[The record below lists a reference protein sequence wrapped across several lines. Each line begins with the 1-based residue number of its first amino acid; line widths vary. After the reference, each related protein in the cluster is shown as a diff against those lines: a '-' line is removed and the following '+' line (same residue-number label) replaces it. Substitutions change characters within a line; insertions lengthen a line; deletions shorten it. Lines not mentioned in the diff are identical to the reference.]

1 MIRFAERTL
10 KMGSEGAF
18 EVLAKAKALEREGK
32 EVYHFEIGEPDF
44 DTPENIKKAAVDALN
59 KGYTHYTPSAGLI
72 EIRQAVANYIS
83 RTRGFDV
90 KPEEVVVTAGAK
102 PAIVYSILS
111 LVEKGEEVIYPDPG
125 YPIYNSAARM
135 AEAKLVPLPLLEE
148 KDFRF
153 DLNDLEKRVTD
164 KTRVIVINSPQ
175 NPTGGILT
183 LDDFYGIRDIIGN
196 KDIFILADEIYS
208 RIVYEGEFVSI
219 TKVKELRDRTI
230 IIDGFS
236 KTYAMTGWRL
246 GYAVGNP
253 DIINM
258 ISKYVINNYSCP
270 TAFVQIAGIEALEGD
285 QSAVNYMVKEFKERR
300 DIIVQGLNEIDGVSC
315 KFPKGAFYVFPNVK
329 SFGKSSK
336 EIQNYLLTEHGIA
349 SLPGTSFG
357 EYGEGYLRF
366 SYATSK
372 ENIKKALIKLKEAF
386 SKLK

>member
-1 MIRFAERTL
+1 MIRFAERTS

-32 EVYHFEIGEPDF
+32 DVYHFEIGEPDF
-44 DTPENIKKAAVDALN
+44 DTPENIKKAAIDALN
-59 KGYTHYTPSAGLI
+59 KGYTHYTPSTGLI

-153 DLNDLEKRVTD
+153 DLSDLEKRVTD

-183 LDDFYGIRDIIGN
+183 TDDFYGIRDIIGN

-219 TKVKELRDRTI
+219 TKVKELKDRTI

-246 GYAVGNP
+246 GYGVGNP

-258 ISKYVINNYSCP
+258 ISKYVINNYSCA

-285 QSAVNYMVKEFKERR
+285 QSAVDYMVKEFKERR
-300 DIIVQGLNEIDGVSC
+300 DIIVQGLNEIEGVKC
-315 KFPKGAFYVFPNVK
+315 ILPKGAFYVFPNVK

-386 SKLK
+386 SKLR